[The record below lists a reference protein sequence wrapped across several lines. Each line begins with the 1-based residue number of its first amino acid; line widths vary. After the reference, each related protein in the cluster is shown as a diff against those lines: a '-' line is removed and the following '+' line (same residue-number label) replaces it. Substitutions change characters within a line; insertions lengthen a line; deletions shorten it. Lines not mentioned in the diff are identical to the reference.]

1 VEIIGHWRLE
11 AVFTGRQDGGLHVEA
26 RFQRASDSGIL
37 PRIAAGL
44 KIGTKVPS
52 ANATRF
58 LTVSASNT

>member
-11 AVFTGRQDGGLHVEA
+11 AAFTDRQDGGLHREA

-44 KIGTKVPS
+44 KLERKFHPPMLLGS
-52 ANATRF
+52 
-58 LTVSASNT
+58 